1 VKSLFVVSPVKG
13 EGGKPV
19 PERRKHQ
26 RRMGIPRRLV
36 PDRREGEG
44 NGESERRLSPDRR
57 GSGNRRRRPDRR
69 IGLSPDLDLFLLG
82 I

>member
-1 VKSLFVVSPVKG
+1 
-13 EGGKPV
+13 
-19 PERRKHQ
+19 
-26 RRMGIPRRLV
+26 MGIPRRLV
-36 PDRREGEG
+36 PDRRDARG
-44 NGESERRLSPDRR
+44 NGESERRLAPDRR